1 VKGSDAYIV
10 SAVRTPLGRRNGA
23 LSEWHPADLGAHVLV
38 AALERAGVNPG
49 AVDDVIFGCVDQ
61 VGAQAGNLARTAWL
75 SAGLPEHVPATT
87 VDRQCGSSQQAVH
100 VAAQGI
106 MAGSYELAV
115 AGGVEVMS
123 LVPLLAATDAR
134 LGLGV
139 PLGGRGWAERY
150 GDDEVSQFRGAEL
163 LVEQFG
169 IGRERMD
176 AFALESHRRAAAAQ
190 ADGRLAEEIVAVE
203 GFAADEGIRADAS
216 FEQIAALGPV
226 FPGGTITAAQCSQ
239 ISDGA
244 AALVLASE
252 EAVVRYRLTPLA
264 RVVSL
269 GLGAA
274 DPITMLTG
282 PIPATEAALTRAGM
296 AVSEIDR
303 FEVNE
308 AFAPVVLAWAD
319 AVGADLAR
327 TNVRGGAIALGH
339 PLGATGARIMT
350 SLVHELRASGARYGL
365 QTICEW
371 GGTANATV
379 LERV

>member
-1 VKGSDAYIV
+1 MKGSDAFV
-10 SAVRTPLGRRNGA
+10 VAAVRTPLGRRNGA
-23 LSEWHPADLGAHVLV
+23 LSGWHPADLGAHVLL
-38 AALERAGVNPG
+38 AALERAGVDPG

-106 MAGSYELAV
+106 MAGSYELAI

-150 GDDEVSQFRGAEL
+150 GTEEVSQFRGAEL
-163 LVEQFG
+163 LVERYG
-169 IGRERMD
+169 IARERMD
-176 AFALESHRRAAAAQ
+176 AFALTSHRRAAAAQ
-190 ADGRLAEEIVAVE
+190 RDGRLAEEIVAVD
-203 GFAADEGIRADAS
+203 GFAADEAIRADAS
-216 FEQIAALGPV
+216 IEQIAALGPV
-226 FPGGTITAAQCSQ
+226 FPDGTITAAQCSQ

-252 EAVVRYRLTPLA
+252 EAVTRHGLTPLA
-264 RVVSL
+264 RIAAL

-282 PIPATEAALTRAGM
+282 PIPATEAVLARAGLSI
-296 AVSEIDR
+296 SEIDR

-319 AVGADLAR
+319 AVGADLDR

-350 SLVHELRASGARYGL
+350 SLVHELRASGLRYGL

-379 LERV
+379 LERA

>member
-1 VKGSDAYIV
+1 MKGSDAFIV

-23 LSEWHPADLGAHVLV
+23 LSDWHPADLGALVLV
-38 AALERAGVNPG
+38 AALERAGVDPG

-123 LVPLLAATDAR
+123 LVPLLAATDPS

-139 PLGGRGWAERY
+139 PLGGRGWVERY
-150 GDDEVSQFRGAEL
+150 GEDEVSQFRGAEI
-163 LVEQFG
+163 LVERHG
-169 IGRERMD
+169 ITRERMD
-176 AFALESHRRAAAAQ
+176 AFALTSHRRAAAAQ
-190 ADGRLAEEIVAVE
+190 RDGRLAEEIVAVD
-203 GFAADEGIRADAS
+203 GFAADEAIRADAS
-216 FEQIAALGPV
+216 IEQIAALGPV
-226 FPGGTITAAQCSQ
+226 FPDGTITAAQCSQ

-252 EAVVRYRLTPLA
+252 EAVRRHGLTPLA
-264 RVVSL
+264 RVAAL

-282 PIPATEAALTRAGM
+282 PIPATEAVLGRAGLS
-296 AVSEIDR
+296 VSEIDR

-319 AVGADLAR
+319 AVGADLER

-350 SLVHELRASGARYGL
+350 SLVHELQSSGLRYGL

-379 LERV
+379 IERA